1 MVITIITEA
10 LPMTAVAAAVMV
22 VVTINEDDKDISI
35 IYFDYSS
42 QLSSE

>member
-1 MVITIITEA
+1 MVITITVA
-10 LPMTAVAAAVMV
+10 LPMTAVAAAVMLA
-22 VVTINEDDKDISI
+22 VTINEDDKDISI